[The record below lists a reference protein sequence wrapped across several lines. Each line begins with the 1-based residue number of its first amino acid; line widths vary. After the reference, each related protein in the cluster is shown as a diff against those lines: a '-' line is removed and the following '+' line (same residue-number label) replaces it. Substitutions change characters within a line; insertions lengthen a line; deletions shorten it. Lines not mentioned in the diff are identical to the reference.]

1 MNIVNSKSSNV
12 ALAIY
17 KVIATFM
24 IIGSIGGILSN
35 SRYLFRYGMTLNS
48 SGYAIAGCL
57 VSVLIFWAST
67 HILRVPFLK
76 TNKPT

>member
-12 ALAIY
+12 TLAIY
-17 KVIATFM
+17 KVIATIM
-24 IIGSIGGILSN
+24 IIGSLAGILSN
-35 SRYLFRYGMTLNS
+35 SRHLVRYGMTLNS

-57 VSVLIFWAST
+57 VSVLIIWASI
-67 HILRVPFLK
+67 HILRLPFLK

>member
-17 KVIATFM
+17 KGIAAIM
-24 IIGSIGGILSN
+24 VIGSIGGIISN
-35 SRYLFRYGMTLNS
+35 CRYLARYGMTLNS

-57 VSVLIFWAST
+57 VSVLILWASI